1 MTRYI
6 NAGWLYGTLCNL
18 WDKTD
23 SEDFEKGVFET
34 IINAPTADVVEVVR
48 CNDCKWYE
56 PAHILHDDG
65 SKTYVDEN
73 APWVTADVGVNVGGQ
88 CIDHSG
94 LKISC
99 VNHNREDPEDYENIV
114 IFRRPNEY
122 CSCGERRE

>member
-6 NAGWLYGTLCNL
+6 DADAVKDCI
-18 WDKTD
+18 
-23 SEDFEKGVFET
+23 EKEVYTHDYIEHVYQ
-34 IINAPTADVVEVVR
+34 IIDDAPTADVVEVVY
-48 CNDCKWYE
+48 CKDCKWYE

-73 APWVTADVGVNVGGQ
+73 APLVTADVGINVGGQ

-99 VNHNREDPEDYENIV
+99 VNHNREDLEDYEEIV